1 MMNMYN
7 IWSEREVDWNL
18 TIRRTEDSGGGTIIW
33 SSLSHKV
40 LNMHTVALLL
50 ILTLTMTD
58 IHGAILYDAELAG
71 EWRSIRTLVLIDR
84 KSLVVSNSLKLEF
97 IRIGFIQKKRL
108 WNFKTLVLQPI
119 RKILPWKP

>member
-40 LNMHTVALLL
+40 LNMQTVALLL
-50 ILTLTMTD
+50 ILTLTMTN
-58 IHGAILYDAELAG
+58 IQGAILYNAEVAG
-71 EWRSIRTLVLIDR
+71 EWRSLA
-84 KSLVVSNSLKLEF
+84 
-97 IRIGFIQKKRL
+97 
-108 WNFKTLVLQPI
+108 
-119 RKILPWKP
+119 